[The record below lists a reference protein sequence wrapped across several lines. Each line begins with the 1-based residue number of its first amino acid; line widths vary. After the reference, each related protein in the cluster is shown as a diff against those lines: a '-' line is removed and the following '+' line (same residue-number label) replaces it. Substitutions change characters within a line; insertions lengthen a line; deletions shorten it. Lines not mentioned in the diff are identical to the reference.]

1 MLGPEAGLLWA
12 LVDVAWIAVLFLVL
26 TVLWVKFVFGAV
38 AGRSRM
44 SGSKSFLHDLDSSI
58 QRTLSTLYPPYHA
71 TAPVLLG
78 QVCQIVENRFRG
90 DGMTFLSDWLIPAKP
105 VLQCVREEARLLHA
119 GKLLRHEGWPLCL
132 NDKIVVHLLE
142 PQDEALHPGEFL
154 FYIVQPSRRTARLAI
169 KFCIR
174 ERETEKLLIAE
185 ETYENLFSLEWLR
198 SVNAVLTGRKLRKC
212 VVTGRAG
219 VRRMDW
225 RRVAE
230 PRVTTIDEDIDT
242 LAERA
247 SNTSLVSK
255 TSSSSNGS
263 SGSNVS
269 SGNVAS
275 IGKVESDVSLN
286 SVGSMENAS
295 CNDNLNTGATT
306 ENTAPGMSSERVAE
320 SEWSDTGNAGSTGN
334 IFRKTESAGNV
345 SNTETTVLD
354 EAGLCETNRGL
365 PVTEEKDM
373 DFENGMREEERGVE
387 RKESDERITT
397 VNGEVMDDSTMERD
411 GFPHQN
417 LIGEA
422 AATEDAKS
430 TGSRERRQHGGKK
443 RNAGTE
449 QRSRSEPFPKSAES
463 NLTSDM
469 LRRDSSGSND
479 DIFVGSSGLADFKAM
494 KQRMQQKRDEM
505 FTHFQRFKQEMS
517 EGSTLLEDE
526 ILGYDEDDYILRQ
539 RGSRPRALS
548 EGVGMYWPTGVYS
561 PTRRRSVDSSNSDS
575 DIEDFTRRMLV
586 QETRTSESDEVKE
599 RTRFSFSQDVQH
611 RNLEGST
618 GFVPGGGTGR
628 LPPPP
633 NGMELPPPPVS
644 PQWGQGSRLDRPVQT
659 LEVNFDLLHS
669 GAVYLPGCMSK
680 CGRTVLVVQAA
691 NAVLEHTEYSA
702 AELARLLMYFH
713 GIPRYDTRQKGMVV
727 VVDCRDSVPHT
738 LDMVGGAICVLQE
751 NIPCAVYQVL
761 VLLPENSPLVDTCY
775 TSFSSGEVEVEVETI
790 TDMSELQQLFV
801 EDEVPE
807 EFGGTY
813 QYSHE
818 DWIRFRMK
826 LEPFLLGSRST
837 GKFLTAVW
845 EDLLSGDMAT
855 AGGDGPQEEEAVA
868 EEECADVRLREVLE
882 DPRVKALQMEG
893 EGVLEKLRTEHSA
906 LAPSQDYRDSLD
918 YVTYLYNYCSDM
930 VSKLTAS
937 PEQRRVQME
946 QGRKLK
952 AFEDRCIQV
961 LSWVQNE
968 GEVRLERLSEP
979 GDSLDAIKNTTKE
992 FERFYYQAMQQCAKG
1007 NDLLE
1012 EASSLAGT
1020 GEFNT
1025 TGIRERAKSLQE
1037 QLLGFSRKLEQK
1049 RDVLEKTTKLYYF
1062 FDKAYEWALEGMKF
1076 VALMNM
1082 EECHSLRGCDTLM
1095 HDLDTYLRDHPPIPQ
1110 EKFDRMAA
1118 LANKLD
1124 NQKCMEQCKFART
1137 KCRETE
1143 QLVERKQA
1151 ALRKAKQN
1159 LEGSKTDKPRRRTVA
1174 SGEETRLVVPRTVD
1188 TQPKEAPIEEESS
1201 TKCAVKKPEAIDG
1214 IKRIVAKMN
1223 SAGSTDSRDTSS
1235 SERTDEG
1242 FVEGESLDASV
1253 ISGSCPVSPISNV
1266 ASPDSQSVKS
1276 EPTPSATTSTPVGG
1290 ARPKE
1295 HPVKRLMKRH
1305 STAFELSRF
1314 KIPGLDYS
1322 RKGRSP
1328 TTPITKD
1335 DLAVSRSR
1343 DTLLQGEDSQETLA
1357 SFNSG
1362 EESLLLPQTNTHLK
1376 KSSSVPRLEGDGDQ
1390 VVPVVKKTSKLDL
1403 IMDEFLQT
1411 ERDYVASLQYIIEHY
1426 IPEMDRDDIPQELRG
1441 KRGVIFGNLE
1451 KIYDFHSIYFLAEL
1465 ESIKENPLKL
1475 ARCLMKHEKEFYLY
1489 ALYSKNKPKSD
1500 KLMAEHGSA
1509 FFRKKQRE
1517 TGDKMDLASYL
1528 LKPVQRMGKY
1538 ALLLKEL
1545 LAECPQVQAEE
1556 QELADLR
1563 LAEDLVKFQLR
1574 HGNNL
1579 LAMDSLRDC
1588 DININEQGKLLR
1600 QEEFLVWQGRKKFF
1614 RHVFLFEDLILFSKT
1629 KRTSGGHDV
1638 YLYKN
1643 SFKSTE
1649 VGLTET
1655 IGDSGF
1661 KFEIWFRRR
1670 KPGETYILQA
1680 PNQSVKDAWVD
1691 EITKLLWKQACR
1703 SKELKQI
1710 ELASMGIGSK
1720 PHLDIKPSGNQ
1731 ISARSIDYVMRNRED
1746 WESYPTPVV
1755 CRTGLA
1761 TPSRS
1766 KRSKSVPQNALEK
1779 ALEKARARTR
1789 NSIAVPSFEHS
1800 PSLKRPH
1807 SLISTSSSSSS
1818 STQTSSIL
1826 GGLALANFDIPSS
1839 LREADEEELNIRTSL
1854 RPESTGSS
1862 STDGSMSVYNSDGRT
1877 PSRSSVETSSDS
1889 VPSTNALS
1897 PSSLLT
1903 PPAPTDAP
1911 FVTSPPSPRTQ
1922 KKTGSHFVTAAKT
1935 FFGIQR
1941 K

>member
-1 MLGPEAGLLWA
+1 MC
-12 LVDVAWIAVLFLVL
+12 
-26 TVLWVKFVFGAV
+26 
-38 AGRSRM
+38 RSR
-44 SGSKSFLHDLDSSI
+44 
-58 QRTLSTLYPPYHA
+58 
-71 TAPVLLG
+71 
-78 QVCQIVENRFRG
+78 
-90 DGMTFLSDWLIPAKP
+90 
-105 VLQCVREEARLLHA
+105 
-119 GKLLRHEGWPLCL
+119 
-132 NDKIVVHLLE
+132 
-142 PQDEALHPGEFL
+142 
-154 FYIVQPSRRTARLAI
+154 
-169 KFCIR
+169 
-174 ERETEKLLIAE
+174 
-185 ETYENLFSLEWLR
+185 YEQF
-198 SVNAVLTGRKLRKC
+198 
-212 VVTGRAG
+212 
-219 VRRMDW
+219 
-225 RRVAE
+225 
-230 PRVTTIDEDIDT
+230 
-242 LAERA
+242 
-247 SNTSLVSK
+247 
-255 TSSSSNGS
+255 
-263 SGSNVS
+263 
-269 SGNVAS
+269 
-275 IGKVESDVSLN
+275 
-286 SVGSMENAS
+286 
-295 CNDNLNTGATT
+295 
-306 ENTAPGMSSERVAE
+306 
-320 SEWSDTGNAGSTGN
+320 
-334 IFRKTESAGNV
+334 
-345 SNTETTVLD
+345 
-354 EAGLCETNRGL
+354 
-365 PVTEEKDM
+365 
-373 DFENGMREEERGVE
+373 
-387 RKESDERITT
+387 
-397 VNGEVMDDSTMERD
+397 
-411 GFPHQN
+411 
-417 LIGEA
+417 
-422 AATEDAKS
+422 
-430 TGSRERRQHGGKK
+430 
-443 RNAGTE
+443 
-449 QRSRSEPFPKSAES
+449 
-463 NLTSDM
+463 
-469 LRRDSSGSND
+469 
-479 DIFVGSSGLADFKAM
+479 
-494 KQRMQQKRDEM
+494 
-505 FTHFQRFKQEMS
+505 
-517 EGSTLLEDE
+517 
-526 ILGYDEDDYILRQ
+526 
-539 RGSRPRALS
+539 
-548 EGVGMYWPTGVYS
+548 
-561 PTRRRSVDSSNSDS
+561 
-575 DIEDFTRRMLV
+575 
-586 QETRTSESDEVKE
+586 
-599 RTRFSFSQDVQH
+599 
-611 RNLEGST
+611 
-618 GFVPGGGTGR
+618 
-628 LPPPP
+628 
-633 NGMELPPPPVS
+633 
-644 PQWGQGSRLDRPVQT
+644 
-659 LEVNFDLLHS
+659 
-669 GAVYLPGCMSK
+669 
-680 CGRTVLVVQAA
+680 
-691 NAVLEHTEYSA
+691 
-702 AELARLLMYFH
+702 
-713 GIPRYDTRQKGMVV
+713 
-727 VVDCRDSVPHT
+727 
-738 LDMVGGAICVLQE
+738 
-751 NIPCAVYQVL
+751 
-761 VLLPENSPLVDTCY
+761 
-775 TSFSSGEVEVEVETI
+775 
-790 TDMSELQQLFV
+790 
-801 EDEVPE
+801 
-807 EFGGTY
+807 
-813 QYSHE
+813 
-818 DWIRFRMK
+818 
-826 LEPFLLGSRST
+826 
-837 GKFLTAVW
+837 
-845 EDLLSGDMAT
+845 
-855 AGGDGPQEEEAVA
+855 
-868 EEECADVRLREVLE
+868 
-882 DPRVKALQMEG
+882 
-893 EGVLEKLRTEHSA
+893 
-906 LAPSQDYRDSLD
+906 RDSLD

-1012 EASSLAGT
+1012 EASSLAQT

-1049 RDVLEKTTKLYYF
+1049 RDVLEKTMKLYYF

-1082 EECHSLRGCDTLM
+1082 EECHSLRGCDSLM

-1110 EKFDRMAA
+1110 DKFDRMAA

-1159 LEGSKTDKPRRRTVA
+1159 LEGSKSEKPRRRTVA
-1174 SGEETRLVVPRTVD
+1174 SGEETRLVVTRTVD
-1188 TQPKEAPIEEESS
+1188 AQPKEDNIEEESTS
-1201 TKCAVKKPEAIDG
+1201 SSSSNTQRVAKKAETRDS
-1214 IKRIVAKMN
+1214 IKRVVAKMN

-1266 ASPDSQSVKS
+1266 ASPDNHSVKS

-1314 KIPGLDYS
+1314 KIPGLDYG

-1335 DLAVSRSR
+1335 DLAVSRSQ
-1343 DTLLQGEDSQETLA
+1343 DTLLQGEDSQETLV

-1390 VVPVVKKTSKLDL
+1390 VVPEVKKTSKLDL

-1500 KLMAEHGSA
+1500 ALMAEHGSA

-1563 LAEDLVKFQLR
+1563 AAEDLVKFQLR

-1588 DININEQGKLLR
+1588 DVNINEQGKLLR
-1600 QEEFLVWQGRKKFF
+1600 QDEFLVWQGRKKFF

-1643 SFKSTE
+1643 SFKTTEIGLTNPFNRVLQSTE

-1655 IGDSGF
+1655 IGESGF

-1670 KPGETYILQA
+1670 KPGETYVLQA

-1731 ISARSIDYVMRNRED
+1731 ISARSIDYVMRGR
-1746 WESYPTPVV
+1746 
-1755 CRTGLA
+1755 G
-1761 TPSRS
+1761 
-1766 KRSKSVPQNALEK
+1766 
-1779 ALEKARARTR
+1779 ARTR

-1839 LREADEEELNIRTSL
+1839 LMEADEEEINIRTSL
-1854 RPESTGSS
+1854 RPDSTGSS

-1889 VPSTNALS
+1889 VPSTNAMS
-1897 PSSLLT
+1897 PSSSSLM